1 MTGSVLETASALA
14 AAQARHRAGEIAE
27 AIAAYR
33 DILAREPDNP
43 TAVHLLGVASLQ
55 TGDAEAAAG
64 LLERAQRLM
73 PANADV
79 LNNLG
84 EALRVLGRHDEA
96 INAYRA
102 ALVVAPDH
110 AGAVGNLA
118 RYEGSGGDATPA
130 AEPSLARPRAK
141 EEPNTRAALKALVD
155 SGRIDF
161 AFDLARLDSMDSPV
175 AMQSDLAKYFIL
187 LIVVAGLAFW
197 FGGLW
202 IGIATTLVGVG
213 IYQMLGRPY
222 QRRRLYA
229 RIRAEALADDL
240 LWRQLWR
247 FGGLRLIS
255 RDPARPGECVAPD
268 GDWIG
273 FTRGF
278 AVESQGAKD

>member
-1 MTGSVLETASALA
+1 MSSALETAASLA
-14 AAQARHRAGEIAE
+14 AAQVRHRAGEIAE
-27 AIAAYR
+27 AMVVYR

-43 TAVHLLGVASLQ
+43 AAVHLLGVASLQ
-55 TGDAEAAAG
+55 TGDAEAAVG

-84 EALRVLGRHDEA
+84 EAHRVLGRHDLA
-96 INAYRA
+96 MNAYRA
-102 ALVVAPDH
+102 ALVIAPDH
-110 AGAVGNLA
+110 AGATGNLA
-118 RYEGSGGDATPA
+118 RYEGAGGDTTA
-130 AEPSLARPRAK
+130 APEPSLARPRAK
-141 EEPNTRAALKALVD
+141 EAPSTRAALKSLVD

-161 AFDLARLDSMDSPV
+161 DFDLARLDSMDSPI
-175 AMQSDLAKYFIL
+175 AMQSDLAKYFVL

-197 FGGLW
+197 QGGLW
-202 IGIATTLVGVG
+202 IGLAVTAVGVAV
-213 IYQMLGRPY
+213 YQLLGRPY
-222 QRRRLYA
+222 QRRRLAA
-229 RIRAEALADDL
+229 RIRGEALADDL

-255 RDPARPGECVAPD
+255 RDPAHPGECRAPD

-278 AVESQGAKD
+278 AVESQGTKD